1 MQGLLQRGQR
11 VPLTQSQQQQHQRPR
26 AAAAAAAAPSHRG
39 RLVRRPVAAAAAPP
53 DQTQAAAAAPTL
65 LSRLGRVLREKAQ
78 GDYERFVK
86 GTEKTR
92 ERLGLVEELLA
103 FWSLEDYEAQLEELE
118 EALIASDF
126 GPSTALRVVD
136 ALRDAVKAGTV
147 RTPQELRGALK
158 RRVVELL
165 QGRGREGKAGA
176 GAAGGGSASGS
187 ASASGSGGDG
197 AAASSSSSP
206 PPLSSEL
213 RLTGDASD
221 PRNPVSVILIVGV
234 NGAGKTTTVGKLA
247 ARLASEG
254 ARVTLA
260 PGDTFRAAAK
270 EQLDEWCQ
278 RAGAKMSP
286 HFREGAKPGGVL
298 AATINDARQRRD
310 ADVVLCD
317 TAGRLHTAYALME
330 ELAACRKA
338 IQGACAAGAGA
349 SGAESGG
356 AAAAAAGGGA
366 GGGGGGAAGGGG
378 GGKSGGGKSGQQ
390 QQQSPQQQPDE
401 TLLVLD
407 GTTGL
412 NMLPQAREFNDAV
425 PLTGLILTKLD
436 GTARGGAVVSVVDAL
451 GLPVKFVGVGEGVA
465 DLQPFDAQTFVDAL
479 FPEAAA
485 A

>member
-1 MQGLLQRGQR
+1 MHQALSRCAR
-11 VPLTQSQQQQHQRPR
+11 TQLQQHQQQSPR
-26 AAAAAAAAPSHRG
+26 AAAPRLLLRAPALLHR
-39 RLVRRPVAAAAAPP
+39 RLVATATAADSTA
-53 DQTQAAAAAPTL
+53 QPTL

-103 FWSLEDYEAQLEELE
+103 FWSLEDYEEQLEELE

-126 GPSTALRVVD
+126 GPSTALRIVD
-136 ALRDAVKAGTV
+136 SLRDAVKAGQV
-147 RTPQELRGALK
+147 RTPAELRGALK

-165 QGRGREGKAGA
+165 QGGGRGGGAAGGA
-176 GAAGGGSASGS
+176 GAAG
-187 ASASGSGGDG
+187 
-197 AAASSSSSP
+197 AAAAATSSP
-206 PPLSSEL
+206 SINSEL
-213 RLTGDASD
+213 QLTGDPSD
-221 PRNPVSVILIVGV
+221 PQNPVSVILVVGV
-234 NGAGKTTTVGKLA
+234 NGAGKTTTIGKLA
-247 ARLASEG
+247 ARLVGEG

-270 EQLDEWCQ
+270 EQLDEWA
-278 RAGAKMSP
+278 RRSGAQMSS

-298 AATINDARQRRD
+298 AATVNDARQKRD
-310 ADVVLCD
+310 ADVVVCD

-338 IQGACAAGAGA
+338 LQNATA
-349 SGAESGG
+349 SR
-356 AAAAAAGGGA
+356 
-366 GGGGGGAAGGGG
+366 
-378 GGKSGGGKSGQQ
+378 
-390 QQQSPQQQPDE
+390 QPDE

-451 GLPVKFVGVGEGVA
+451 GVPVKFVGVGEGVA
-465 DLQPFDAQTFVDAL
+465 DLQPFDPQTFVDAL
-479 FPEAAA
+479 FPESK
-485 A
+485 

>member
-1 MQGLLQRGQR
+1 MQ
-11 VPLTQSQQQQHQRPR
+11 PTQQQQRRP
-26 AAAAAAAAPSHRG
+26 AAAAAAAAPAPASPCLR
-39 RLVRRPVAAAAAPP
+39 RRPVIAAAAPDPQAAAAAP
-53 DQTQAAAAAPTL
+53 APTL

-86 GTEKTR
+86 GTVKTR

-103 FWSLEDYEAQLEELE
+103 FWSLEDYEARLEELE

-136 ALRDAVKAGTV
+136 ALRDAVKAGAV
-147 RTPQELRGALK
+147 RTPEELRGALK

-165 QGRGREGKAGA
+165 QGRGREGAAVGSAGGGGNGSA
-176 GAAGGGSASGS
+176 AAGGGGRA
-187 ASASGSGGDG
+187 
-197 AAASSSSSP
+197 SSP
-206 PPLSSEL
+206 PPPLDSEL
-213 RLTGDASD
+213 RLTGDPSD
-221 PRNPVSVILIVGV
+221 PLNPVSVILVVGV

-247 ARLASEG
+247 ARLAAEG

-270 EQLDEWCQ
+270 EQLDEWA
-278 RAGAKMSP
+278 RRSGAKMSA

-330 ELAACRKA
+330 ELSACRKA
-338 IQGACAAGAGA
+338 IQGACAAGAGDK
-349 SGAESGG
+349 GDKGD
-356 AAAAAAGGGA
+356 AGGS
-366 GGGGGGAAGGGG
+366 GGGGGGARERGQR
-378 GGKSGGGKSGQQ
+378 QQ
-390 QQQSPQQQPDE
+390 QPSQQPDE

-479 FPEAAA
+479 FPEGGGAGKK
-485 A
+485 

>member
-1 MQGLLQRGQR
+1 MQGALQRTR
-11 VPLTQSQQQQHQRPR
+11 CPAS
-26 AAAAAAAAPSHRG
+26 SSSS
-39 RLVRRPVAAAAAPP
+39 RRPQPPPHRPTPSLRHPRRRRPNAPAASAADAP
-53 DQTQAAAAAPTL
+53 PTL
-65 LSRLGRVLREKAQ
+65 LASLGRVLREKAQ
-78 GDYERFVK
+78 GDYERFVR

-103 FWSLEDYEAQLEELE
+103 FWSLEDYEQGLEELE

-126 GPSTALRVVD
+126 GPATALRVVD
-136 ALRDAVKAGTV
+136 ALRDAVKSGAV
-147 RTPQELRGALK
+147 RTPAELRGALK

-165 QGRGREGKAGA
+165 QGRGGDARGGA
-176 GAAGGGSASGS
+176 TTAASGGG
-187 ASASGSGGDG
+187 GGG
-197 AAASSSSSP
+197 GGAAAASSLGEEQPP

-213 RLTGDASD
+213 RLTGDPSD
-221 PRNPVSVILIVGV
+221 PTNPVSVILVVGV

-247 ARLASEG
+247 ARLAAEG

-270 EQLDEWCQ
+270 EQLDEWAA
-278 RAGAKMSP
+278 RSGAKMSA

-310 ADVVLCD
+310 ADVVVCD

-338 IQGACAAGAGA
+338 IEGAC
-349 SGAESGG
+349 
-356 AAAAAAGGGA
+356 AAAAGGDAGA
-366 GGGGGGAAGGGG
+366 GAAAEGG
-378 GGKSGGGKSGQQ
+378 GGKGGGGKGRAAAKQA
-390 QQQSPQQQPDE
+390 PRQPDE

-412 NMLPQAREFNDAV
+412 NMLPQAREFNASV

-451 GLPVKFVGVGEGVA
+451 GLPVKFVGVGEALG

-479 FPEAAA
+479 FPEPA
-485 A
+485 

>member
-1 MQGLLQRGQR
+1 MQGLLQK
-11 VPLTQSQQQQHQRPR
+11 QQQR
-26 AAAAAAAAPSHRG
+26 AAARPHHTHHNQPLLHPLRPSTTTLRPRPIIAAAAPG
-39 RLVRRPVAAAAAPP
+39 AE
-53 DQTQAAAAAPTL
+53 QAPTL

-103 FWSLEDYEAQLEELE
+103 FWSLEDYESQLEELE

-136 ALRDAVKAGTV
+136 SLRDAVKSGTV
-147 RTPQELRGALK
+147 RTPAELRGALK
-158 RRVVELL
+158 RRVMELL
-165 QGRGREGKAGA
+165 QGRGGKK
-176 GAAGGGSASGS
+176 
-187 ASASGSGGDG
+187 DG
-197 AAASSSSSP
+197 NDANTPNP
-206 PPLSSEL
+206 PISSEL
-213 RLTGDASD
+213 RLTGDPSNAQ
-221 PRNPVSVILIVGV
+221 NPVSVILVVGV
-234 NGAGKTTTVGKLA
+234 NGAGKTTTIGKLA
-247 ARLASEG
+247 SRLAAEG

-270 EQLDEWCQ
+270 EQLDEWA
-278 RAGAKMSP
+278 RRSGAQMSS

-298 AATINDARQRRD
+298 AATINDARQKRD
-310 ADVVLCD
+310 ADVVVCD

-338 IQGACAAGAGA
+338 IQGACAAGGKDA
-349 SGAESGG
+349 SS
-356 AAAAAAGGGA
+356 
-366 GGGGGGAAGGGG
+366 
-378 GGKSGGGKSGQQ
+378 
-390 QQQSPQQQPDE
+390 QQPDE

-451 GLPVKFVGVGEGVA
+451 GLPVKFVGVGEGAA

-479 FPEAAA
+479 FPEPTAA
-485 A
+485 